1 MDERITGS
9 LADEI
14 MKLLEQLHQTEA
26 GSPEYDKIAN
36 ELSNLYRL
44 GLDTQKNYA
53 ECEKIFA
60 ECEDLKQRSNEENKF
75 RWINFG
81 ERLVECVLP
90 LWVGKR
96 LYMHAVDYSKTDF
109 IDPLAQK
116 ILQFMT
122 PRFMKK

>member
-1 MDERITGS
+1 MDEQITGS

-14 MKLLEQLHQTEA
+14 MKLLKQLHEVKA

-36 ELSNLYRL
+36 QLNVLYRL
-44 GLDTQKNYA
+44 GLDTEKNFT
-53 ECEKIFA
+53 ECESIAQK
-60 ECEDLKQRSNEENKF
+60 DKEENRF

-81 ERLVECVLP
+81 GRMVECVLP
-90 LWVGKR
+90 LWIGKN
-96 LYMHAVDYSKTDF
+96 LYLHAIDFSKTDF